1 MELLNASLLKG
12 TVSTRNSTI
21 AKAIEISTAAVVLP
35 RTKVLV
41 EGSRTVEHFRLCDE

>member
-12 TVSTRNSTI
+12 TFSTRSTVTTKVI
-21 AKAIEISTAAVVLP
+21 VISTAAVDLP

-41 EGSRTVEHFRLCDE
+41 EGSCIVKHSSLYDE